1 MQLIDGIE
9 LEIKLFNLRIVAFAV
24 LATHD
29 DRDLGHAVVDDL
41 LDYVESL
48 DLEAIASFMINEVI
62 IEPMPSSL

>member
-1 MQLIDGIE
+1 M
-9 LEIKLFNLRIVAFAV
+9 AFAV

-29 DRDLGHAVVDDL
+29 DRDLGHAVVNDL